1 MTTRQLLQLCAWGL
15 GVLVAIAVAIVLWA
29 WSVPEIES
37 ADGRLVADS
46 ARIQTRTLVV
56 VLVGFAVMVGGGV
69 ALTRW
74 RRPARP
80 RPEVR

>member
-1 MTTRQLLQLCAWGL
+1 MTTRQLLQLCGWGI

-29 WSVPEIES
+29 WSVPEIPD

-56 VLVGFAVMVGGGV
+56 LLAGFALMVAGGV
-69 ALTRW
+69 VITRRGGAARG
-74 RRPARP
+74 RR
-80 RPEVR
+80 EVR